1 MAEKI
6 SYKII
11 TDTNILISYLIGRE
25 LKSLRDLFEEENI
38 EFIINDKLIE
48 EFVRKVTLPKF
59 RNYFEADKAL
69 AFIKFLKRRATLAEA
84 NSEVTICRDS
94 KDNFLLALAK
104 DAGADFLITGDKD
117 LLSLKRFEN
126 TTIISLNEFIK
137 QLNKIR

>member
-1 MAEKI
+1 MAEKV

-25 LKSLRDLFEEENI
+25 LKSLKDLFEEENI

-48 EFVRKVTLPKF
+48 EFVKKVTLPKF
-59 RNYFEADKAL
+59 RNYFEVDKAL
-69 AFIKFLKRRATLAEA
+69 AFIKFLKRRAT
-84 NSEVTICRDS
+84 SVEVISKITMCRDS

-104 DAGADFLITGDKD
+104 DAGVDFLITGDKD

-126 TTIISLNEFIK
+126 TEIVSPNEFVK
-137 QLNKIR
+137 HLK

>member
-11 TDTNILISYLIGRE
+11 TDTNILISYLIGKK
-25 LKSLRDLFEEENI
+25 LKSLRNLFEKENI
-38 EFIINDKLIE
+38 EFIINEKLIE

-59 RNYFEADKAL
+59 RKYFEVDKAL
-69 AFIKFLKRRATLAEA
+69 AFIKFLKRRATFVVV
-84 NSEVTICRDS
+84 NSELKICRDS

-117 LLSLKRFEN
+117 LLVLKRFEN

-137 QLNKIR
+137 QLNKS

>member
-11 TDTNILISYLIGRE
+11 TDTNILISYLIGKK
-25 LKSLRDLFEEENI
+25 LKSLRNLFEKENI
-38 EFIINDKLIE
+38 EFIINEKLIE

-59 RNYFEADKAL
+59 RNYFEVDKSL
-69 AFIKFLKRRATLAEA
+69 AFIKFLKRRSTLVEV
-84 NSEVTICRDS
+84 NSEITICRDS

-104 DAGADFLITGDKD
+104 DAGVDFLITGDKD

-126 TTIISLNEFIK
+126 TEIISLNEFVEH
-137 QLNKIR
+137 LNKTK